1 MRKLV
6 FLTLTALTALSMI
19 AACGKSKKDDDETP
33 SKHALEVKAFEDNYN
48 KWQIIKPNYKTY
60 SYSYLVISDAKKWDY
75 VTYVDVVDNA
85 VACRSVKTTKG
96 VLSWAE
102 KADKINTHED
112 APKAYLLDD
121 VYKNCFTLKD
131 NPNVKFFYQ
140 NIGNDSILRGCNLGC
155 LEKDCTLSDVA
166 IYKISLIEKYCSAE

>member
-1 MRKLV
+1 MKKLV
-6 FLTLTALTALSMI
+6 LTLTALTTLSII
-19 AACGKSKKDDDETP
+19 AACGKSKKDDDAPTP
-33 SKHALEVKAFEDNYN
+33 SKHALEVKAFEENYN
-48 KWQIIKPNYKTY
+48 RWQVIKPNYKTY

-85 VACRSVKTTKG
+85 VACRSVKTKG

-102 KADKINTHED
+102 KADQVNSHED

-121 VYKNCFTLKD
+121 VYKNCLTLKD

-140 NIGNDSILRGCNLGC
+140 NIGTDSILRGCNLGC
-155 LEKDCTLSDVA
+155 LEKDCTLNDVA
-166 IYKISLIEKYCSAE
+166 IYKISLTDSYCSAE